1 MAEYLDFEGLKQ
13 YHKIM
18 QQYIEQV
25 VVSKTLTANYDEN
38 TETIEFII
46 SSDNNATSTMEKE

>member
-13 YHKIM
+13 YHKII

-25 VVSKTLTANYDEN
+25 VVSNSLTANYDEN
-38 TETIEFII
+38 TKTIEFVI
-46 SSDNNATSTMEKE
+46 SSGNNTTNTTEEE